1 MASSLKSS
9 DRRNQ
14 KTRQAIRQA
23 FVEIVREKG
32 LLGAS
37 VQEVTERANVS
48 RGTFYAHFADK
59 YALVD
64 SIVRE
69 EFQRVVS
76 ALPLDSGWNRETLHL
91 LIKTMLEYFKSIYQH
106 HHRSREIAP
115 LLEQAVHEELNQL
128 VFALLKTA
136 KKQEGGSQIS
146 LETMAQVISWTIFG
160 AAIQWSQ
167 KTTTISSEKM
177 AQDITVM
184 VMDGVTQLGI
194 RPSEF

>member
-1 MASSLKSS
+1 MTLSSKGS
-9 DRRNQ
+9 DRRTQ

-76 ALPLDSGWNRETLHL
+76 NLPLNSGWNRETLYL
-91 LIKTMLEYFKSIYQH
+91 IIKTMLEYFKSIYQH
-106 HHRSREIAP
+106 HHRSRE
-115 LLEQAVHEELNQL
+115 
-128 VFALLKTA
+128 
-136 KKQEGGSQIS
+136 
-146 LETMAQVISWTIFG
+146 
-160 AAIQWSQ
+160 
-167 KTTTISSEKM
+167 
-177 AQDITVM
+177 
-184 VMDGVTQLGI
+184 
-194 RPSEF
+194 